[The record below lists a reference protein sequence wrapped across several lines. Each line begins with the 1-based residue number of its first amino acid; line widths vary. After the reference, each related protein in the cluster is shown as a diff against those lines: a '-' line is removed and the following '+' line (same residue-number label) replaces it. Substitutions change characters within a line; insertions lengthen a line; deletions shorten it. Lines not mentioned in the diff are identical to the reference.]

1 MLILFHDSS
10 THVDILNGGE
20 KWEKGRRWDGFSI
33 IFILGNKYSLEDS
46 KNFTAKKKITLR
58 LHFIFIVL
66 VVRLSSE

>member
-46 KNFTAKKKITLR
+46 KNFTAKKKNYFETT
-58 LHFIFIVL
+58 LHFHCFGSKIIF
-66 VVRLSSE
+66 